1 MEENKNREERTE
13 SYEKMTAK
21 ELFHRCL
28 DKGIECPIK
37 KPREYYL
44 ELLKGTKTKEEAKQ
58 DIIIE
63 KVDNVQVQNGIIMS
77 AIGSII
83 IVMLDKKDKLDLNVM
98 QRVSLHDCLTSI
110 SLSLTDVQKDVGMC
124 TEEEMKQRDKEVG
137 DILNTIL
144 DLLK

>member
-1 MEENKNREERTE
+1 MEENKMREERAEHET
-13 SYEKMTAK
+13 KQTK
-21 ELFHRCL
+21 E
-28 DKGIECPIK
+28 DVIIK
-37 KPREYYL
+37 KL
-44 ELLKGTKTKEEAKQ
+44 DA
-58 DIIIE
+58 I
-63 KVDNVQVQNGIIMS
+63 QVQNGIIMS

-98 QRVSLHDCLTSI
+98 QRVSLHDCLKSI

-137 DILNTIL
+137 DILDMIL